1 MEKPEKAQ
9 QKKKKKKCGVVLD
22 ILYVYNVY
30 VTEGKLEIKRAYIS
44 E

>member
-1 MEKPEKAQ
+1 MWG
-9 QKKKKKKCGVVLD
+9 CIIFYFFLD
-22 ILYVYNVY
+22 ILDVYNVY